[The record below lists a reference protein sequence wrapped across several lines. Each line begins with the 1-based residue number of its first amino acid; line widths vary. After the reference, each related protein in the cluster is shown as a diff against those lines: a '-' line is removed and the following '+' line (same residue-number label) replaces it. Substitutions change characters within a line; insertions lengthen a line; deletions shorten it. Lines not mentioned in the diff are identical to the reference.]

1 VIRDWTDVDVARVV
15 SAVLR
20 GGLLLAAIVAASGGL
35 LYLLHH
41 ARDPVAYQAFNGEPQ
56 TLRSIGGILTGVGR
70 GEAQAII
77 QLGLVLL
84 IGTPVA
90 RVALSLLGFYLER
103 DRRYMAITT
112 LVLAILLFSLL
123 GRV

>member
-1 VIRDWTDVDVARVV
+1 MSRRWTDQDVARAV

-20 GGLLLAAIVAASGGL
+20 SGLLLAALITAVGGT

-41 ARDPVAYQAFNGEPQ
+41 GLDRVAYRTFNGEPEN
-56 TLRSIGGILTGVGR
+56 LRSIRGILAGTTH
-70 GEAQAII
+70 GESQPLM

-84 IGTPVA
+84 IATPVA

-103 DRRYMAITT
+103 DRRYILITT
-112 LVLAILLFSLL
+112 VVLGILLFSLF

>member
-1 VIRDWTDVDVARVV
+1 MRRWTDLDVARAV
-15 SAVLR
+15 SGVLR
-20 GGLLLAAIVAASGGL
+20 GGLLLAALVAGSGGAV
-35 LYLLHH
+35 YLLHH
-41 ARDPVAYQAFNGEPQ
+41 GSDQVAYSAFNGEPA
-56 TLRSIGGILTGVGR
+56 TLRGIGGILAGVAR

-84 IGTPVA
+84 IATPIA
-90 RVALSLLGFYLER
+90 RVALSLIGFYLER
-103 DRRYMAITT
+103 DRRYLAITT